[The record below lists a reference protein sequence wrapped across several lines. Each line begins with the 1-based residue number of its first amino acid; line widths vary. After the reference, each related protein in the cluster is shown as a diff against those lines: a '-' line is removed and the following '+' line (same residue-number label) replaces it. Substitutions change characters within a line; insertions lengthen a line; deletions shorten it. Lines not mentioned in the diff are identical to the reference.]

1 MRNVPVLLGE
11 FTTGHSIYSEDARN
25 MLALQDTS
33 IDLVVT
39 SPPYPMIE
47 MWDDVFSEMNPE
59 IGIHLRKEQADDAYD
74 LMHRELNRVWEE
86 VYRVLKPGGIA
97 CINIGDATRT
107 IGGEY
112 RLYPSHS
119 TISSSMRALGF
130 YESPSIIWKK
140 QSNSPNKFLGSGTMP
155 PGAYVTLEHEYILI
169 FRKSPKRQFSSVQEK
184 KIRSE
189 SSYFWEERNQW
200 FSDIWENVKG
210 VRQTLYDVETRK
222 RSAAF
227 PFEVP
232 YRLVN
237 MFSVAGDT
245 VLDPFLGTGTTL
257 FAALASMRNSIGY
270 ERESELSAKAIEQ
283 ATESRE
289 LFNDFV
295 ENRIQKHLDYVKNA
309 VDKGTSFSYF
319 NENHGFHV
327 KTRNERDISIRKVES
342 ILKNSSENSIIASY
356 Y

>member
-1 MRNVPVLLGE
+1 MGE
-11 FTTGHSIYSEDARN
+11 FTTGHSIFSDDARN
-25 MLALQDTS
+25 MRALRNAS

-47 MWDDVFSEMNPE
+47 MWDGVFSEMNPD
-59 IGIHLRKEQADDAYD
+59 IGTYLRKEKADHAYD
-74 LMHRELNRVWEE
+74 LMHLELNRVWGE

-97 CINIGDATRT
+97 CINIGDSTRT

-119 TISSSMRALGF
+119 TISMSMRELGF
-130 YESPSIIWKK
+130 YESPSVIWKK

-169 FRKSPKRQFSSVQEK
+169 FRKPPRRLFSNAKDK

-200 FSDIWENVKG
+200 FTDIWENIKG
-210 VRQTLYDVETRK
+210 VRQALSDVETRK

-232 YRLVN
+232 YRLIN
-237 MFSVAGDT
+237 MFSVEGDT
-245 VLDPFLGTGTTL
+245 VLDPFLGTGTTM
-257 FAALASMRNSIGY
+257 FAAMASMRNSVGY
-270 ERESELSAKAIEQ
+270 ERESELSKRAMEGAIEN
-283 ATESRE
+283 RDV
-289 LFNDFV
+289 FNGYL
-295 ENRIQKHLDYVKNA
+295 EKRLQNHRDYVKYA
-309 VDKGTSFSYF
+309 ESKGISFSYF
-319 NENHGFHV
+319 NENHGFLV
-327 KTRNERDISIRKVES
+327 KTRNERDTYIRKVES
-342 ILKNSSENSIIASY
+342 ILRDSSGNALSASY
-356 Y
+356 SR